1 MRQITKQFGFSLI
14 ELMITVALIGILTA
28 VALPAYQEHVQK
40 TRRADAQG
48 ALLALANAMER
59 YYVDNR
65 TFVGANPATLYSAKS
80 PVEGTVTYY
89 ALEAPT
95 LTRRNFTI
103 QAVPKNVQAKDKC
116 GTLTLTR
123 TGTRGVKDT
132 SLSVDECWRS

>member
-1 MRQITKQFGFSLI
+1 MRRPLKQDGFNLV
-14 ELMITVALIGILTA
+14 EMMITVALIGIVTA
-28 VALPAYQEHVQK
+28 VALPSYQEHVRK

-103 QAVPKNVQAKDKC
+103 QAVPKNQQATDKC

-123 TGTRGVKDT
+123 TGTRGVVGG
-132 SLSVDECWRS
+132 SLPVEECWRS